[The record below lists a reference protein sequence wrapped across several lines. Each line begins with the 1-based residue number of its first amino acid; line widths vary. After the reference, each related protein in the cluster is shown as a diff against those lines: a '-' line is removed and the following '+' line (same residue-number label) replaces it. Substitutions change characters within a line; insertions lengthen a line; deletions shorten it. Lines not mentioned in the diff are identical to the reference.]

1 MAYTF
6 PKLNVPRDQFGFQI
20 ESESTTPDHI
30 KETYILSAL
39 FITIK
44 NGKTISLGNSFNRLE
59 VYEDIF
65 SPSITGKISVYDY
78 VGGIEK
84 FMFTGGETITLRVTK
99 PGGSNET
106 LISRDD
112 LIVYEIGK
120 IQYDNENAMTYELS
134 FTSKSAIASQKKR
147 LYKSFGTDKGLRS
160 VFSKIYSDVNAVS
173 NINVN
178 TIDPDI
184 KMQNPFVCPGYTPLE
199 ALSQLARR
207 SCALGDYFVF
217 YEKLNGRN
225 SSDFKHVFISLGSL
239 KEFWNNADKL
249 QKLVYQPSQDYIN
262 RETNAFIQIKSFLIE
277 NNFQHLERMQTGFY
291 NSNIRQIDP
300 YSRKYTDSKISY
312 KDMALDT
319 DFYTNRILEN
329 NNEFLKYDDT
339 YPEFPGERLI
349 VKPKNDIVLDKANW
363 IKYDT
368 YGGLL
373 NSGLRVLADIPGA
386 DNRISVGYAVELAL
400 PSKVAK
406 AQNLEQS
413 FVAEDEFYSGKYLV
427 TAVRHIFTKDT
438 YIKKIELSRGSLK
451 INLDRRIEQTS

>member
-6 PKLNVPRDQFGFQI
+6 PKFNVSREQFGFSL
-20 ESESTTPDHI
+20 EAETTTPDHI
-30 KETYILSAL
+30 KDTYIMGAF

-44 NGKTISLGNSFNRLE
+44 NGATISLGNSFTKLE
-59 VYEDIF
+59 IYEDIF
-65 SPSITGKISVYDY
+65 SPSITGKVTVYDY
-78 VGGIEK
+78 VGGLEK
-84 FMFTGGETITLRVTK
+84 FMFTGGETISLRVIK
-99 PGGSNET
+99 PGGSNEI

-112 LIVYEIGK
+112 LIVYEVGK
-120 IQYDNENAMTYELS
+120 VRYDNENAITYELS
-134 FTSKSAIASQKKR
+134 FTSKSAISSQKKR
-147 LYKSFGTDKGLRS
+147 LYKSFGTDKGLKS
-160 VFSKIYSDVNAVS
+160 VFSKIYSDINASS
-173 NINVN
+173 NLNVN

-184 KMQNPFVCPGYTPLE
+184 RLQNAFVSPGYTPLE

-217 YEKLNGRN
+217 YEKLGGRN
-225 SSDFKHVFISLGSL
+225 ATDFKHVFISLGSL
-239 KEFWNNADKL
+239 KEFWNNSEKL
-249 QKLVYQPSQDYIN
+249 QRLVYQPTQDYIN
-262 RETNAFIQIKSFLIE
+262 RQENSFIQIKSFLIE
-277 NNFQHLERMQTGFY
+277 NNYQHLERMQTGFY
-291 NSNIRQIDP
+291 NSNIRQLDP

-312 KDMALDT
+312 KDMDLDT
-319 DFYTNRILEN
+319 DFYTNRILET
-329 NNEFLKYDDT
+329 NNEFLKYDNS
-339 YPEFPGERLI
+339 YPEYPGERLI

-406 AQNLEQS
+406 AQNLEQAYM
-413 FVAEDEFYSGKYLV
+413 VEDEFYSGKYLV
-427 TAVRHIFTKDT
+427 TAVRHMFTKDT

>member
-30 KETYILSAL
+30 RDTYVLSAF

-44 NGKTISLGNSFNRLE
+44 NGQRITLEDSFSNLE
-59 VYEDIF
+59 IYEDIF
-65 SPSITGKISVYDY
+65 SPSITGKVSIYDY
-78 VGGIEK
+78 TGGIEK
-84 FMFTGGETITLRVTK
+84 FMFSGGETITLRVVK
-99 PGGSNET
+99 PSDSNEI

-112 LIVYEIGK
+112 LIVYEVSK
-120 IQYDNENAMTYELS
+120 VKFDNENASTYDLF

-147 LYKSFGTDKGLRS
+147 LYKSFGADKGLKS
-160 VFSKIYSDVNAVS
+160 VFSKIYSDINDVS
-173 NINVN
+173 NLNIN
-178 TIDPDI
+178 TIDPEI
-184 KMQNPFVCPGYTPLE
+184 RIQNPFVSPGYTPFE

-217 YEKLNGRN
+217 YEKVNGRN

-239 KEFWNNADKL
+239 KEFWNNTTKL
-249 QKLVYQPSQDYIN
+249 QRLVYRPTQDYIN
-262 RETNAFIQIKSFLIE
+262 RQELPFVQIKSFLIE
-277 NNFQHLERMQTGFY
+277 NNFQHLERMQSGFY
-291 NSNIRQIDP
+291 NSNIRQLDP

-312 KDMALDT
+312 KDMDLDT
-319 DFYTNRILEN
+319 DFYTNRILET
-329 NNEFLKYDDT
+329 NNEFLKYDNS
-339 YPEFPGERLI
+339 YPEHPGERLI

-400 PSKVAK
+400 PSRVAK
-406 AQNLEQS
+406 AQNLEGS
-413 FVAEDEFYSGKYLV
+413 YVPEDEFYSGKYLV
-427 TAVRHIFTKDT
+427 TAVRHIFNKQTYTK
-438 YIKKIELSRGSLK
+438 KVELSRGSLK